1 MSSKC
6 YIWIDTVLQ
15 RRKEM
20 GLHAFSRSELIIGT
34 ENLEKLKN
42 SKIAIFGIG
51 GVGTFAVEGLART
64 GVGSFVLV
72 DDDDICLTNINRQI
86 HALRSTVGKPK
97 VEVMKERILEINPK
111 ANVETYKMLY
121 NAESAE
127 QLLSD
132 DYDYVVDAID
142 MVSAKLDLVERC
154 TKRGIKIISS
164 MGAGNKLDPTR
175 FEVTDIFKTSICP
188 LAKVMRK
195 ELRKR
200 GVESLKVVYSKEE
213 PIEPK
218 QIDADCK
225 TNCICPNKDRTCTVR
240 HQIPGSIGFVPSV
253 AGLIIASVVVRD
265 LTGM

>member
-1 MSSKC
+1 
-6 YIWIDTVLQ
+6 
-15 RRKEM
+15 M

-42 SKIAIFGIG
+42 SKIAVFGIG

-64 GVGSFVLV
+64 GVGNFVLV

-86 HALRSTVGKPK
+86 HALRSTVGKSK

-121 NAESAE
+121 NAETAE

-154 TKRGIKIISS
+154 SKRGIKIISS

>member
-1 MSSKC
+1 
-6 YIWIDTVLQ
+6 
-15 RRKEM
+15 M

-34 ENLEKLKN
+34 ENLEKLRN

-64 GVGSFVLV
+64 GIGNFVLV

-97 VEVMKERILEINPK
+97 VDMMKERILEINPK
-111 ANVETYKMLY
+111 ATVETHKMLY
-121 NAESAE
+121 NAETAE

-175 FEVTDIFKTSICP
+175 FEVTDIYKTSICP

-200 GVESLKVVYSKEE
+200 GIESLKVVYSKEE

-218 QIDADCK
+218 QINADCK
-225 TNCICPNKDRTCTVR
+225 TDCICPNKDRTCTVR

-253 AGLIIASVVVRD
+253 VGLIIASVVVRD